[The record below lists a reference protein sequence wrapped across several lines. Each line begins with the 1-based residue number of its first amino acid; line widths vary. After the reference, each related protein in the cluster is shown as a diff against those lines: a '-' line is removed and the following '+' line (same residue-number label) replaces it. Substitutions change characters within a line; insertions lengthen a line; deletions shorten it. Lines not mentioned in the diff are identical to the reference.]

1 MNKRSLL
8 LVTGFM
14 LFVISVIGFIL
25 NLIGV
30 SLSIFK
36 PIDDQGYLIAT
47 IVKAI
52 LFTTGLCMVYYA
64 QMIKTK
70 Y

>member
-1 MNKRSLL
+1 MNKRSVL
-8 LVTGFM
+8 LVIGFI

-36 PIDDQGYLIAT
+36 PIDDMGYLIGT
-47 IVKAI
+47 IVKAV
-52 LFTTGLCMVYYA
+52 LFTIGICMVYFA